1 MEGHKSQTKQRPGK
15 LESRKRNLAQ
25 THTHTHTHTHHTHEK
40 ATSPP
45 TTLEKNVKSCPN
57 LIQFLKL
64 LVKIERSKDKSIC
77 SVIQKEVGLSRD
89 IPNSYVFY

>member
-15 LESRKRNLAQ
+15 LESRKRNLA
-25 THTHTHTHTHHTHEK
+25 HTHTYEK